1 MLALITA
8 GLGGVSVEF
17 HQTLAQSTQVWHLL
31 LLGGSLSA
39 ALIGYDRIAAAG
51 ALAWIAIVISAPYRG
66 SAVAPL
72 VALEAVPV
80 ACFAVMLTMPRYQS
94 RRVRRVAWLIPI
106 AALGTV
112 AGGVG
117 PSTYLVLAPLAI
129 AVPVALA
136 RVARERSQ
144 HHAHP
149 ADAVDEAVVDLRVKR
164 KAVVFEALDEV
175 QLPQRTVH
183 VELVAVQARDE
194 DPELSLA
201 ARSGE
206 RGMAHVV
213 VEIDVSHGL
222 QKRQA
227 LAQQRDLERLEIP
240 RLGQRADRAHAR
252 EFTLEVVGGS
262 VVRTREF
269 EQAAHVHWRLARLQ
283 QKPRSIRR

>member
-1 MLALITA
+1 MTLGRIDASGQSKAAYGRELAALVGHGLRARSASGAAPSTARVIADGCCYAGVAMLALITA

-136 RVARERSQ
+136 RVGRDPRLAIGCSLLGFEI
-144 HHAHP
+144 AMFET
-149 ADAVDEAVVDLRVKR
+149 A
-164 KAVVFEALDEV
+164 EAL
-175 QLPQRTVH
+175 QGRPLPIGLPLTILLFSATP
-183 VELVAVQARDE
+183 LVIAFVAR
-194 DPELSLA
+194 
-201 ARSGE
+201 
-206 RGMAHVV
+206 
-213 VEIDVSHGL
+213 
-222 QKRQA
+222 
-227 LAQQRDLERLEIP
+227 
-240 RLGQRADRAHAR
+240 
-252 EFTLEVVGGS
+252 
-262 VVRTREF
+262 RTRA
-269 EQAAHVHWRLARLQ
+269 QHPGDAA
-283 QKPRSIRR
+283 